1 MAINP
6 ETVDK
11 VSKILENEIRREG
24 IHWKEFIEYIR
35 EITMQYIKLL

>member
-11 VSKILENEIRREG
+11 VSKILENELRREG
-24 IHWKEFIEYIR
+24 INWKEFIEYIR